1 MGNTNSKS
9 APFSLS
15 SFVFCVV
22 IASGMAR
29 KFFRGSKRRM
39 SGEERGGVWGRKG
52 VESAGEAS
60 RSQRLCVKLLLRITH
75 R

>member
-39 SGEERGGVWGRKG
+39 SGDGKAWSLGTERGGVCGRSLQKPTTLRKII
-52 VESAGEAS
+52 VENYA
-60 RSQRLCVKLLLRITH
+60 
-75 R
+75 